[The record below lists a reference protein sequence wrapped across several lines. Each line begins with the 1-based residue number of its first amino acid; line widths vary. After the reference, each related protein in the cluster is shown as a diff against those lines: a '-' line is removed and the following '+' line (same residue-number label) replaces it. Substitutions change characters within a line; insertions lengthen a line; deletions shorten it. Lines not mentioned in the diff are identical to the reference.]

1 MPLVSGTPIHP
12 GPMPTHHDAD
22 EAPAGLPRLWQWLSL
37 AAVGF
42 AGVGSVMGFVA
53 GDRIYG
59 QETTSLADA
68 AAAQDSVNLVLVVPL
83 LVVLGRRATR
93 GSLAAYLGWLGCLTF
108 TVYNYAIYAFSV
120 HFGPLFLVWVA
131 VLGLSSFAL
140 IGGLATLNVAAVER
154 RYAGRGAPLTAWLLI
169 GVAALFVGLWLS
181 EIIPDLVAGAPSR
194 SASDWRVPTNPVH
207 VLDLAFFL
215 PAVAVIGVVF
225 AAATTALARTLR
237 GLGTEASSA
246 TGRIR

>member
-1 MPLVSGTPIHP
+1 
-12 GPMPTHHDAD
+12 
-22 EAPAGLPRLWQWLSL
+22 L

-108 TVYNYAIYAFSV
+108 TLYNYAIYAFSV